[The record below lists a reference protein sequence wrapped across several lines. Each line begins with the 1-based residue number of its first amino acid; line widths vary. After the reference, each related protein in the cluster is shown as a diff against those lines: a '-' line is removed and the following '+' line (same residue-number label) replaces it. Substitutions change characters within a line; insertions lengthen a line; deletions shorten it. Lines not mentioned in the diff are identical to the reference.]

1 MCSVSIKRVQIISTV
16 FLALTFTHKHPENET
31 SQGFYALTGIFYV
44 LGKVTSHMSLQWVPY
59 PTQIVG
65 KCETKNLLI
74 NVIVGCE

>member
-1 MCSVSIKRVQIISTV
+1 MNSTSVTIAFNKNV
-16 FLALTFTHKHPENET
+16 FLALTLTHNHPKNET

-65 KCETKNLLI
+65 KCETN
-74 NVIVGCE
+74 NFC